1 MGSFSWLRANINTE
15 KANIAEGDKFACLIP
30 KEFGGGYIE
39 DTYQDYGNLGTKE
52 DGSPKYDMY
61 ELLAFWNK
69 DRPYFHLSYTGA
81 GKTVKDNLYYNG
93 DFPNLKEIDEFTD
106 ANRSIGIDIGCYDRE
121 IDRLKYPLKLVSV
134 SYAKNHTY
142 EDCPY
147 KSFGDTEQGFCSYN
161 WIKLTEYKTEFTSTA
176 HIPQGYADLIR
187 GRIDYL
193 EKQNNFK
200 KWTEIGALET
210 FLDECVIENPN
221 INRLKVIE
229 NCLNEANIPGSS
241 KFYDSDYKMS
251 LINEAK
257 DLCIKTGLN
266 FKRFLEGS
274 YVHDDFDSKQPDKK
288 IKKNI
293 EKDL

>member
-1 MGSFSWLRANINTE
+1 MGSFSWLRANVDTE

-39 DTYQDYGNLGTKE
+39 DTYQDYGNLGIKE
-52 DGSPKYDMY
+52 DGSPKYDLY
-61 ELLAFWNK
+61 ELLAFWNN
-69 DRPYFHLSYTGA
+69 DRPYFHGA
-81 GKTVKDNLYYNG
+81 GKTVKDNLHYNG

-121 IDRLKYPLKLVSV
+121 IDRLKYPLKLVNV

-147 KSFGDTEQGFCSYN
+147 KSFGDIEQGFCSYN

-187 GRIDYL
+187 GRIRYL
-193 EKQNNFK
+193 EEKDNFN
-200 KWTEIGALET
+200 KWKEIGALET

-221 INRLKVIE
+221 IERLKNIKKS
-229 NCLNEANIPGSS
+229 LNDAQSQN
-241 KFYDSDYKMS
+241 FSDWLS
-251 LINEAK
+251 EAK
-257 DLCIKTGLN
+257 ELCKKEGID
-266 FKRFLEGS
+266 FKNFLE
-274 YVHDDFDSKQPDKK
+274 HDNFD
-288 IKKNI
+288 
-293 EKDL
+293 

>member
-1 MGSFSWLRANINTE
+1 MGSFSWLRANVDTE
-15 KANIAEGDKFACLIP
+15 KANIAEGDRFACLIP

-61 ELLAFWNK
+61 ELLAFWNN

-147 KSFGDTEQGFCSYN
+147 KSFGDTEQGFHSYS
-161 WIKLTEYKTEFTSTA
+161 WFKLTEYKTEFTSTA

-187 GRIDYL
+187 GRIRYL
-193 EKQNNFK
+193 EEKDNFN
-200 KWTEIGALET
+200 KWKEIGALET

-221 INRLKVIE
+221 IERLKNIKKS
-229 NCLNEANIPGSS
+229 LNDAQSQY
-241 KFYDSDYKMS
+241 FSDWLS
-251 LINEAK
+251 EAK
-257 DLCIKTGLN
+257 ELCKKEGID
-266 FKRFLEGS
+266 FKNFLE
-274 YVHDDFDSKQPDKK
+274 HDNFDSNQPDKK

>member
-1 MGSFSWLRANINTE
+1 MGSFSWLRANVDTE

-81 GKTVKDNLYYNG
+81 GKKVKDNLYYNG

>member
-1 MGSFSWLRANINTE
+1 MGSFSWLRANVDTE

-187 GRIDYL
+187 GRIRYL
-193 EKQNNFK
+193 EEKDNFN
-200 KWTEIGALET
+200 KWKEIGALET

-221 INRLKVIE
+221 IEQLKNIKKS
-229 NCLNEANIPGSS
+229 LNDAQSQN
-241 KFYDSDYKMS
+241 FSDWLS
-251 LINEAK
+251 EAK
-257 DLCIKTGLN
+257 ELCKKEGID
-266 FKRFLEGS
+266 FKNFLE
-274 YVHDDFDSKQPDKK
+274 HDNFDSKQPDKK

>member
-1 MGSFSWLRANINTE
+1 MGSFSWLRANVDTE

-81 GKTVKDNLYYNG
+81 GKKVKDNLYYNG

-221 INRLKVIE
+221 INRLKVID

>member
-1 MGSFSWLRANINTE
+1 MGSFSWLRANVDTE
-15 KANIAEGDKFACLIP
+15 KANIACGDKFACLIP

-52 DGSPKYDMY
+52 DGRPKYDLY
-61 ELLAFWNK
+61 ELLAFWNN
-69 DRPYFHLSYTGA
+69 DRPYFHGVSE
-81 GKTVKDNLYYNG
+81 TVKDNLHYNG
-93 DFPNLKEIDEFTD
+93 DFPNLKEIDEFTN

-147 KSFGDTEQGFCSYN
+147 KSFSDIEQGFHSYS
-161 WIKLTEYKTEFTSTA
+161 WFKLVNYRTIFTNQL

-187 GRIDYL
+187 GRIRYL
-193 EKQNNFK
+193 EEKDNFN
-200 KWTEIGALET
+200 KWKEIGALET
-210 FLDECVIENPN
+210 FLDECVIENQD

-229 NCLNEANIPGSS
+229 DCLNEANIPGSS

-257 DLCIKTGLN
+257 DLCIKAGLN

-274 YVHDDFDSKQPDKK
+274 YVYDD
-288 IKKNI
+288 NI
-293 EKDL
+293 SQNKEDVELD

>member
-1 MGSFSWLRANINTE
+1 MEHLA
-15 KANIAEGDKFACLIP
+15 
-30 KEFGGGYIE
+30 GGYIE
-39 DTYQDYGNLGTKE
+39 DLYNGYGLMGCREN
-52 DGSPKYDMY
+52 GSPEYDLY

-69 DRPYFHLSYTGA
+69 DTKYN
-81 GKTVKDNLYYNG
+81 GKTIG
-93 DFPNLKEIDEFTD
+93 DYLKYDGEFPNLKETDGFTD
-106 ANRSIGIDIGCYDRE
+106 ANRSMGIDIGCYDRQ

-147 KSFGDTEQGFCSYN
+147 KSFKDTEQGFCQSYN
-161 WIKLTEYKTEFTSTA
+161 WIKLTEYKTEFTGTA

-200 KWTEIGALET
+200 KWTEIGVLET

-221 INRLKVIE
+221 IERLKSIKE
-229 NCLNEANIPGSS
+229 SLNNPQFDYFSPGWLS
-241 KFYDSDYKMS
+241 
-251 LINEAK
+251 EAK
-257 DLCIKTGLN
+257 ELCEIEGIDFKN
-266 FKRFLEGS
+266 FLK
-274 YVHDDFDSKQPDKK
+274 YDDFDSKQSDKK

-293 EKDL
+293 EREL

>member
-1 MGSFSWLRANINTE
+1 
-15 KANIAEGDKFACLIP
+15 
-30 KEFGGGYIE
+30 
-39 DTYQDYGNLGTKE
+39 
-52 DGSPKYDMY
+52 MY

-106 ANRSIGIDIGCYDRE
+106 ANRSMGIDIGCYDRQ

-221 INRLKVIE
+221 IDRLKVIE
-229 NCLNEANIPGSS
+229 NCLSEANIPGSS

>member
-1 MGSFSWLRANINTE
+1 MLIMEQFQKNWEYFDFNTSQV
-15 KANIAEGDKFACLIP
+15 NVNRLIP

-52 DGSPKYDMY
+52 DGSPKYDLY
-61 ELLAFWNK
+61 ELLAFWNN
-69 DRPYFHLSYTGA
+69 DRPYFHGA
-81 GKTVKDNLYYNG
+81 GKTVKDNLHYNG

-121 IDRLKYPLKLVSV
+121 IDRLKYPLKLVNV

-147 KSFGDTEQGFCSYN
+147 KSFGDIEQGFCSYN

-187 GRIDYL
+187 GRIRYL
-193 EKQNNFK
+193 EEKDNFN
-200 KWTEIGALET
+200 KWKEIGALET

-221 INRLKVIE
+221 IERLKNIKKS
-229 NCLNEANIPGSS
+229 LNDAQSQN
-241 KFYDSDYKMS
+241 FSDWLS
-251 LINEAK
+251 EAK
-257 DLCIKTGLN
+257 ELCKKEGID
-266 FKRFLEGS
+266 FKNFLE
-274 YVHDDFDSKQPDKK
+274 HDNFDSKQPDKK

>member
-1 MGSFSWLRANINTE
+1 MGTFSWLRANVDTE

-52 DGSPKYDMY
+52 DGSPKYDLY
-61 ELLAFWNK
+61 ELLAFWNN
-69 DRPYFHLSYTGA
+69 DRPYFHGA
-81 GKTVKDNLYYNG
+81 GKTVKDNLHYNG
-93 DFPNLKEIDEFTD
+93 EFPNLKETDGFTD
-106 ANRSIGIDIGCYDRE
+106 ANRSMGIDIGCYDRQ

-147 KSFGDTEQGFCSYN
+147 KSFKDTEQGFCQSYN
-161 WIKLTEYKTEFTSTA
+161 WIKLTEYKTEFTGTA

-187 GRIDYL
+187 GRIRYL
-193 EKQNNFK
+193 EEKDNFN
-200 KWTEIGALET
+200 KWKEIGALET

-221 INRLKVIE
+221 IERLKNIKKS
-229 NCLNEANIPGSS
+229 LNDAQSQN
-241 KFYDSDYKMS
+241 FSDWLS
-251 LINEAK
+251 EAK
-257 DLCIKTGLN
+257 ELCKKEGID
-266 FKRFLEGS
+266 FKNFLE
-274 YVHDDFDSKQPDKK
+274 HDNFDSKQPDKK

>member
-1 MGSFSWLRANINTE
+1 MGTFSWLRANVDTE

-52 DGSPKYDMY
+52 DGSPKYDLY

-69 DRPYFHLSYTGA
+69 DTKYN
-81 GKTVKDNLYYNG
+81 GKTIG
-93 DFPNLKEIDEFTD
+93 DYLKYDGEFPNLKETDGFTD
-106 ANRSIGIDIGCYDRE
+106 ANRSMGIDIGCYDRQ

-147 KSFGDTEQGFCSYN
+147 KSFKDTEQGFCQSYN
-161 WIKLTEYKTEFTSTA
+161 WIKLTEYKTEFTGTA

-187 GRIDYL
+187 GRIRYL
-193 EKQNNFK
+193 EEKDNFN
-200 KWTEIGALET
+200 KWKEIGALET

-221 INRLKVIE
+221 IERLKNIKKS
-229 NCLNEANIPGSS
+229 LNDAQSQY
-241 KFYDSDYKMS
+241 FSDWLS
-251 LINEAK
+251 EAK
-257 DLCIKTGLN
+257 ELCKKEGID
-266 FKRFLEGS
+266 FKNFLE
-274 YVHDDFDSKQPDKK
+274 HDNFDSKQPDKK

>member
-1 MGSFSWLRANINTE
+1 MGSFSWLRANVDTE
-15 KANIAEGDKFACLIP
+15 KANIACGDKFACLIP

-39 DTYQDYGNLGTKE
+39 DIYQDYGNLGIKE
-52 DGSPKYDMY
+52 DESPKYDLY

-69 DRPYFHLSYTGA
+69 DRSYPYGV
-81 GKTVKDNLYYNG
+81 GKKVEDNLHYNG
-93 DFPNLKEIDEFTD
+93 DFPKLKEIDEFTD
-106 ANRSIGIDIGCYDRE
+106 ANRNIGIDIGCYDRE

-147 KSFGDTEQGFCSYN
+147 KSFRDTEQGFCSYN
-161 WIKLTEYKTEFTSTA
+161 WIKLTKYKTEFTSTA
-176 HIPQGYADLIR
+176 YIPQGYADLIR

-210 FLDECVIENPN
+210 FLDECVIENAN
-221 INRLKVIE
+221 IERLKSIKQL
-229 NCLNEANIPGSS
+229 LNTSRPEY
-241 KFYDSDYKMS
+241 FSDWLS
-251 LINEAK
+251 EAK
-257 DLCIKTGLN
+257 ELCEKEGID
-266 FKRFLEGS
+266 FKDFLE
-274 YVHDDFDSKQPDKK
+274 HDNFDSKQPDKK

-293 EKDL
+293 EKEL

>member
-1 MGSFSWLRANINTE
+1 MGSFSWLRANVDTE
-15 KANIAEGDKFACLIP
+15 KANIACGDKFACLIP

-52 DGSPKYDMY
+52 DGRPKYDLY
-61 ELLAFWNK
+61 ELLAFWNN
-69 DRPYFHLSYTGA
+69 DRPYFHGA
-81 GKTVKDNLYYNG
+81 GEMVKDNLHYNG
-93 DFPNLKEIDEFTD
+93 DFPNLKEIDEFTN

-147 KSFGDTEQGFCSYN
+147 KSFSDIEQGFHSYS
-161 WIKLTEYKTEFTSTA
+161 WFKLVNYRTIFTNQL

-187 GRIDYL
+187 GRIRYL
-193 EKQNNFK
+193 EEKDNFN
-200 KWTEIGALET
+200 KWKEIGALET
-210 FLDECVIENPN
+210 FLDECVIENQD

-229 NCLNEANIPGSS
+229 DCLNEANIPGSS

-257 DLCIKTGLN
+257 DLCIKAGLN

-274 YVHDDFDSKQPDKK
+274 YVYDD
-288 IKKNI
+288 NI
-293 EKDL
+293 SQNKEDVELD

>member
-1 MGSFSWLRANINTE
+1 MGSFSWLRANVDTE

-52 DGSPKYDMY
+52 DGSPKYDLY

-121 IDRLKYPLKLVSV
+121 IDRLKYPLKLVNV

-147 KSFGDTEQGFCSYN
+147 KSFGDIEQGFCSYN

-187 GRIDYL
+187 GRIRYL
-193 EKQNNFK
+193 EEKDNFN
-200 KWTEIGALET
+200 KWKEIGALET

-221 INRLKVIE
+221 IERLKNIKKL
-229 NCLNEANIPGSS
+229 LNDAQSQY
-241 KFYDSDYKMS
+241 FSDWLS
-251 LINEAK
+251 EAK
-257 DLCIKTGLN
+257 ELCKKEGID
-266 FKRFLEGS
+266 FKNFLE
-274 YVHDDFDSKQPDKK
+274 HDNFDSKQPDKK

>member
-1 MGSFSWLRANINTE
+1 MGSFSWLRANVDTE

>member
-1 MGSFSWLRANINTE
+1 MGSFSWLRANVDTE
-15 KANIAEGDKFACLIP
+15 KANIACGDKFACLIP

-52 DGSPKYDMY
+52 NGRPKYDMY
-61 ELLAFWNK
+61 ELLAFWNN
-69 DRPYFHLSYTGA
+69 DRPYFHGTGE
-81 GKTVKDNLYYNG
+81 TVKDNLHYNG
-93 DFPNLKEIDEFTD
+93 DFPNLKEIDEFAD

-121 IDRLKYPLKLVSV
+121 IDRLKYPLKLVSI

-147 KSFGDTEQGFCSYN
+147 KSFGDIEQGFHSYS
-161 WIKLTEYKTEFTSTA
+161 WFKLVNYRTIFTNQL

-187 GRIDYL
+187 GRIRYL
-193 EKQNNFK
+193 EEKDNFN
-200 KWTEIGALET
+200 KWEEIGALET

-221 INRLKVIE
+221 IERLKNIKKS
-229 NCLNEANIPGSS
+229 LNDAQSQY
-241 KFYDSDYKMS
+241 FSDWLS
-251 LINEAK
+251 EAK
-257 DLCIKTGLN
+257 ELCKKEGID
-266 FKRFLEGS
+266 FKNFLE
-274 YVHDDFDSKQPDKK
+274 HDDFDSKQPDKK

>member
-1 MGSFSWLRANINTE
+1 MGSFSWLRANVDTE

-93 DFPNLKEIDEFTD
+93 DFPNLKEIDEFTN

-221 INRLKVIE
+221 IDRLKVIE
-229 NCLNEANIPGSS
+229 NCLSEANIPGSS

>member
-1 MGSFSWLRANINTE
+1 MGSFSWLRANVDTE
-15 KANIAEGDKFACLIP
+15 KANIACGDKFACLIP

-52 DGSPKYDMY
+52 DGSPKYDLY
-61 ELLAFWNK
+61 ELLAFWNN

-187 GRIDYL
+187 GRIRYL
-193 EKQNNFK
+193 EEKDNFN
-200 KWTEIGALET
+200 KWEEIGALET

-221 INRLKVIE
+221 IERLKNIKKS
-229 NCLNEANIPGSS
+229 LNDAQSQY
-241 KFYDSDYKMS
+241 FSDWLS
-251 LINEAK
+251 EAK
-257 DLCIKTGLN
+257 ELCKKEGID
-266 FKRFLEGS
+266 FKNFLE
-274 YVHDDFDSKQPDKK
+274 HDDFDSKQPDKK

>member
-1 MGSFSWLRANINTE
+1 MGSFSWLRANIDTE

-69 DRPYFHLSYTGA
+69 DRPYSRLLYTGA

-147 KSFGDTEQGFCSYN
+147 KSFDDIEQGFCSYN

-187 GRIDYL
+187 GRIRYL
-193 EKQNNFK
+193 EEKDNFN
-200 KWTEIGALET
+200 KWKEIGALET
-210 FLDECVIENPN
+210 FLDKCVIENQD
-221 INRLKVIE
+221 IDRLKVIE
-229 NCLNEANIPGSS
+229 SCLSEANIPGSS

-274 YVHDDFDSKQPDKK
+274 YVYDD
-288 IKKNI
+288 NI
-293 EKDL
+293 NQNKEDVELD

>member
-1 MGSFSWLRANINTE
+1 MGSFSWLRANVDTE
-15 KANIAEGDKFACLIP
+15 KANIACGDKFACLIP

-39 DTYQDYGNLGTKE
+39 DIYQDYGNLGTKE
-52 DGSPKYDMY
+52 DGSPKYDLY

-69 DRPYFHLSYTGA
+69 DAKYG
-81 GKTVKDNLYYNG
+81 GKTIG
-93 DFPNLKEIDEFTD
+93 DYLKYDGEFSNLKEADGFTNK
-106 ANRSIGIDIGCYDRE
+106 NRDKGIDIGCYDCN
-121 IDRLKYPLKLVSV
+121 IDMLKYPLKLVSV

-147 KSFGDTEQGFCSYN
+147 KSFRDTEQGFCSYN
-161 WIKLTEYKTEFTSTA
+161 WIKLTEYRTAFAIVA

-210 FLDECVIENPN
+210 FLDECVIENPY
-221 INRLKVIE
+221 IEKLKIIKE
-229 NCLNEANIPGSS
+229 LLKDN
-241 KFYDSDYKMS
+241 S
-251 LINEAK
+251 LSECFTNWLSQAK
-257 DLCIKTGLN
+257 DLCDKAEIDFTN
-266 FKRFLEGS
+266 FLE
-274 YVHDDFDSKQPDKK
+274 HDDFESKQPDKK

-293 EKDL
+293 EKEL

>member
-1 MGSFSWLRANINTE
+1 MGSFSWLRANVDTE
-15 KANIAEGDKFACLIP
+15 KANIACGDKFACLIP

-39 DTYQDYGNLGTKE
+39 DIYQDYGNLGTKE
-52 DGSPKYDMY
+52 DGSPKYDLY
-61 ELLAFWNK
+61 ELLAFWNRDAK
-69 DRPYFHLSYTGA
+69 YN
-81 GKTVKDNLYYNG
+81 GKTIGDYLNYNG
-93 DFPNLKEIDEFTD
+93 EFPNLKETDEFTD
-106 ANRSIGIDIGCYDRE
+106 ANRSMGIDIGCYDRQ

-147 KSFGDTEQGFCSYN
+147 KSFRDTEQGFCSYN

-210 FLDECVIENPN
+210 FLDDCVIENSN
-221 INRLKVIE
+221 IERLKSIKE
-229 NCLNEANIPGSS
+229 SLNNPQSEY
-241 KFYDSDYKMS
+241 FSDWLS
-251 LINEAK
+251 EAK
-257 DLCIKTGLN
+257 ELCEIEGIDFEN
-266 FKRFLEGS
+266 FLE
-274 YVHDDFDSKQPDKK
+274 HDDFDSKQSGKK
-288 IKKNI
+288 IKKNF
-293 EKDL
+293 EKEL

>member
-1 MGSFSWLRANINTE
+1 MGTFSWLRANVDTE
-15 KANIAEGDKFACLIP
+15 KANIAWGDKYACLIP

-39 DTYQDYGNLGTKE
+39 DLYNGYGLMGCREN
-52 DGSPKYDMY
+52 GSPEYDLY

-69 DRPYFHLSYTGA
+69 DTKYN
-81 GKTVKDNLYYNG
+81 GKTIG
-93 DFPNLKEIDEFTD
+93 DYLKYDGEFPNLKETDGFTD
-106 ANRSIGIDIGCYDRE
+106 ANRSMGIDIGCYDRQ

-147 KSFGDTEQGFCSYN
+147 KSFGDTEQGFHSYS
-161 WIKLTEYKTEFTSTA
+161 WFKLTEYKTEFTSTA

-187 GRIDYL
+187 GRIRYL
-193 EKQNNFK
+193 EEKDNFN
-200 KWTEIGALET
+200 KWKEIGALET

-221 INRLKVIE
+221 IERLKNIKKS
-229 NCLNEANIPGSS
+229 LNDAQSQY
-241 KFYDSDYKMS
+241 FSDWLS
-251 LINEAK
+251 EAK
-257 DLCIKTGLN
+257 ELCKKEGID
-266 FKRFLEGS
+266 FKNFLE
-274 YVHDDFDSKQPDKK
+274 HDNFDSKQPDKK